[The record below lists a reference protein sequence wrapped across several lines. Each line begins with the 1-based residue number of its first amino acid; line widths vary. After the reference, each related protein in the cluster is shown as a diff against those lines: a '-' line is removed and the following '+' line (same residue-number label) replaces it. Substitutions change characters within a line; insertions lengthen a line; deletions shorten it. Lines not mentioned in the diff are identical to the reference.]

1 MLLHALTDLP
11 DLPDLDLLHCGALG
25 PFPSGLEDLFEP
37 GSLLLGEEGGWVKEE
52 ALEVAEEHSYSGSYN
67 GYTSCSD
74 TESFSLPGS
83 PADED
88 SLSFSPFIVKD
99 EPLESVCPSSPS
111 YPPLLPSPP
120 PLYSSIGSSSRA
132 TGSTNTGTV
141 LSSPLLRPTLQA
153 SSTSLTGS
161 TLVRTTTT
169 AKTST
174 NPRLVQPNTT
184 TTTTTSHNN
193 GSASSTASRIEAM
206 VHTRRKG
213 PKREEVL
220 KLTEEEKRM
229 LVSEGYRVPDRL
241 PLSKMEERSLKKI
254 RRKIKNKISAQESRR
269 KKKEY
274 MDRLEE
280 RFELYSS
287 ELQVI

>member
-1 MLLHALTDLP
+1 MA
-11 DLPDLDLLHCGALG
+11 
-25 PFPSGLEDLFEP
+25 
-37 GSLLLGEEGGWVKEE
+37 
-52 ALEVAEEHSYSGSYN
+52 
-67 GYTSCSD
+67 
-74 TESFSLPGS
+74 
-83 PADED
+83 
-88 SLSFSPFIVKD
+88 
-99 EPLESVCPSSPS
+99 
-111 YPPLLPSPP
+111 
-120 PLYSSIGSSSRA
+120 
-132 TGSTNTGTV
+132 
-141 LSSPLLRPTLQA
+141 QA
-153 SSTSLTGS
+153 
-161 TLVRTTTT
+161 
-169 AKTST
+169 
-174 NPRLVQPNTT
+174 
-184 TTTTTSHNN
+184 
-193 GSASSTASRIEAM
+193 
-206 VHTRRKG
+206 RRKG